1 MKVSLMFNNYATI
14 FYALFTAI
22 WGVVFLELW
31 KRRQATLACEWDVAG
46 DTWAASLDQPR
57 PDYVAAAR
65 EQRPNAVTG
74 EWEAYIPARTR
85 YQRIIASITFV
96 SFLVVIVVAVIM
108 GARVRSVQII
118 TCRCDRVQDGYDYR
132 LLSYEESADQ
142 HDRRRH
148 IHYVHGKHHKQCG
161 HNRARK

>member
-1 MKVSLMFNNYATI
+1 MLVRRSCVASATRESAHLRFVYGHTCRAVTECTRCVQLLSDSCTDMKVSSIFNNYATI

-31 KRRQATLACEWDVAG
+31 KRRQATLACEWDVTG

-65 EQRPNAVTG
+65 EQRQNAVTG

-85 YQRIIASITFV
+85 YQRIIASVTFV

-108 GARVRSVQII
+108 GANVAS
-118 TCRCDRVQDGYDYR
+118 G
-132 LLSYEESADQ
+132 A
-142 HDRRRH
+142 
-148 IHYVHGKHHKQCG
+148 HK
-161 HNRARK
+161 